1 MTRWLFAAPRMAKS
15 VAWWRVFIAGA
26 TLCLAAPVVELALG
40 APGGTGVWTMGYGIA
55 ATALGAAALAYTARR
70 RAPRL
75 GPGGS
80 YHWMQLHVYGGT
92 LFVFLVAVHARGRM
106 PAGPLAWG
114 LWASSLWIVGT
125 GLAGVFI
132 QKWVPT
138 SLTSGLMT
146 EVHYDRIPELVRV
159 VRERVELLV
168 AVGDES
174 IRTFYYTNLAG
185 ALAEPQTRLI
195 YFVDITGGI
204 KARLRPFDYLRKFL
218 DADDARRLEEL
229 RALVRMKLEMDA
241 QYTLQ
246 KALRWWVYA
255 HAPVALALVVL
266 VVVHVFA
273 VLYY

>member
-1 MTRWLFAAPRMAKS
+1 
-15 VAWWRVFIAGA
+15 
-26 TLCLAAPVVELALG
+26 
-40 APGGTGVWTMGYGIA
+40 
-55 ATALGAAALAYTARR
+55 
-70 RAPRL
+70 
-75 GPGGS
+75 
-80 YHWMQLHVYGGT
+80 
-92 LFVFLVAVHARGRM
+92 
-106 PAGPLAWG
+106 
-114 LWASSLWIVGT
+114 
-125 GLAGVFI
+125 
-132 QKWVPT
+132 
-138 SLTSGLMT
+138 MT